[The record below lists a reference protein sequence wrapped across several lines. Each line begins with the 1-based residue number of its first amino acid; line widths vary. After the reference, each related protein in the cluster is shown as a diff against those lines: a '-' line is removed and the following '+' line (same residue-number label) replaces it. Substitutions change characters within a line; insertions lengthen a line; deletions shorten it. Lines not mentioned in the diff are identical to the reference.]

1 MATKNNRIIGIS
13 PLFQIYKRTKVRCT
27 LLLFLLC
34 LLGSPSFAQTLHSVV
49 FADTEDRNIGE
60 SVAKDFYSM
69 SIEMNTIASATRM
82 PIQEH
87 FYYGEDFRNPK
98 FAEVLEGL
106 RIGSEDIV
114 LVYVSSHGARPVQ
127 DACAY
132 PQISF
137 PPYKDTDHFS
147 LCQIDKVLAGK
158 KPKFYLI
165 MGDLCNSYN
174 NSLSPKQALPKGN
187 TIVKNSTEAVYKGL
201 FSQVRG
207 SVIATSSQA
216 GETSIALTQG
226 GAFTLCFLNALQ
238 AMLASGKADWN
249 ELLGNSKYCT
259 QEVVK
264 RNPVFEVRVQS
275 ASATTPVVV
284 QQETTPHRNDDF
296 MESVRRLADNSRG
309 EEWRIKNASSVLQ
322 SHFAPNAIIEVV
334 GRNMTTVV
342 ATETADKF
350 LRRLSTSFKLTNIV
364 ELASEKN
371 SQGKIV
377 SLKVH
382 EIYKQ

>member
-1 MATKNNRIIGIS
+1 MATKNNCKLATI
-13 PLFQIYKRTKVRCT
+13 
-27 LLLFLLC
+27 LLLLC
-34 LLGSPSFAQTLHSVV
+34 FFTQGVFAQTLHAVV
-49 FADTEDRNIGE
+49 FADTEDSNIGE

-82 PIQEH
+82 PIEEH
-87 FYYGEDFRNPK
+87 FYYGEDFRNQK
-98 FAEVLEGL
+98 FVQILESIN
-106 RIGSEDIV
+106 IGAEDIV

-137 PPYKDTDHFS
+137 PPYKDADHYS

-165 MGDLCNSYN
+165 MGDLCNSYKN
-174 NSLSPKQALPKGN
+174 DLNAKELPKGN
-187 TIVKNSTEAVYKGL
+187 TVVKGSTEAVYQAL

-207 SVIATSSQA
+207 SVIVTSSQA
-216 GETSIALTQG
+216 GETSIALDKG
-226 GAFTLCFLNALQ
+226 GAFTLCFLHSLQ
-238 AMLASGKADWN
+238 AMLASGKANWN

-264 RNPVFEVRVQS
+264 RNPVFEVRVQAAGNS
-275 ASATTPVVV
+275 QPVVA
-284 QQETTPHRNDDF
+284 QQETTPHRSDDF
-296 MESVRRLADNSRG
+296 MESVRRLADNSKG

-322 SHFAPNAIIEVV
+322 SHFAKGARVEVV
-334 GRNMTTVV
+334 GKNGTTIV

-350 LRRLSTSFKLTNIV
+350 VRRLSTSFKLTNIV
-364 ELASEKN
+364 ELNSEKD
-371 SQGKIV
+371 SQGKITY
-377 SLKVH
+377 LKVH
-382 EIYKQ
+382 EIYRQ